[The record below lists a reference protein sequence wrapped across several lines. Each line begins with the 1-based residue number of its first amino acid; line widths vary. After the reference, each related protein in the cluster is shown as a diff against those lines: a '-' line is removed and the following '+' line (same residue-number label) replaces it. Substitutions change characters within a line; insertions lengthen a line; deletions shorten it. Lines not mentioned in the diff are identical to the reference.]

1 MPSTRALIRRTL
13 TAVEFAVVTGQSG
26 AGRSQAAN
34 FLEDLGWF
42 VIDNLPSALI
52 PKVSELAGDP
62 GSRFDRM
69 ALVAGGGEDAA
80 AISNALRM
88 LRANDSGR
96 LRVVFL
102 QASTPTLVRR
112 YESTKRP
119 HPWDGSLPLVEAIEA
134 ERKALDVVRAEADM
148 VIDTS
153 NLSVH
158 QLRDRIEAEFST
170 STEERAMSVRVV
182 SFGYKHGL
190 PIDVDLVLDCRCL
203 PNPHWIEELRPLTG
217 RDPEI
222 AAYLESQEITPG
234 FLERLYSLLDLL
246 VPAYEREG
254 KSYLSIAVGCTGGKH
269 RSVWAARKLREHLEG
284 EGYHP
289 RVSHRDVERT

>member
-1 MPSTRALIRRTL
+1 M
-13 TAVEFAVVTGQSG
+13 EFAVVTGQSG

-52 PKVSELAGDP
+52 PKVSELAADP

-69 ALVAGGGEDAA
+69 ALVAGGGEDAQ
-80 AISNALRM
+80 AISNALRT
-88 LRANDSGR
+88 LRAQDDSR

-112 YESTKRP
+112 YESSKRP
-119 HPWDGSLPLVEAIEA
+119 HPWDGSIPLVEAIEA
-134 ERKALDVVRAEADM
+134 ERQALDPVRAEADM

-170 STEERAMSVRVV
+170 SSDERSMSVRIV

-190 PIDVDLVLDCRCL
+190 PIDVDLVLDCRFL

-217 RDPEI
+217 RDPEV
-222 AAYLESQEITPG
+222 AAYLEQQEITPA
-234 FLERLYSLLDLL
+234 FLQRLYDLLDLL

-254 KSYLSIAVGCTGGKH
+254 KSYLSIAVGCTGGQH
-269 RSVWAARKLREHLEG
+269 RSVYVAEQLGRLFRDDELRVLVRHSEL
-284 EGYHP
+284 P
-289 RVSHRDVERT
+289 D

>member
-1 MPSTRALIRRTL
+1 M
-13 TAVEFAVVTGQSG
+13 EFAVVTGQSG

-52 PKVSELAGDP
+52 PKVSELAGES
-62 GSRFDRM
+62 GARYDRV
-69 ALVAGGGEDAA
+69 ALVAGGGEDPTD
-80 AISNALRM
+80 ISNALRI
-88 LRANDSGR
+88 LRTNEDSR

-119 HPWDGSLPLVEAIEA
+119 HPWDGSIPLLEAIEA
-134 ERKALDVVRAEADM
+134 ERSALELLRAEADM

-170 STEERAMSVRVV
+170 PSGERAMSVRIV

-190 PIDVDLVLDCRCL
+190 PIDVDVVLDCRFL

-217 RDPEI
+217 RDPEV
-222 AAYLESQEITPG
+222 ATFLEGQEITPD
-234 FLERLYSLLDLL
+234 FLDRLYSLLDLL

-254 KSYLSIAVGCTGGKH
+254 KSYLSIAVGCTGGQH
-269 RSVWAARKLREHLEG
+269 RSVWAARQLREHLEQQ
-284 EGYHP
+284 GYHP
-289 RVSHRDVERT
+289 RVSHRDLDRA

>member
-1 MPSTRALIRRTL
+1 M
-13 TAVEFAVVTGQSG
+13 EFAVVTGQSG

-134 ERKALDVVRAEADM
+134 ERQALDVVRAEADM

-190 PIDVDLVLDCRCL
+190 PIDVDLVLDCRFL

-269 RSVWAARKLREHLEG
+269 RSVWAARKLREHLED

>member
-1 MPSTRALIRRTL
+1 M
-13 TAVEFAVVTGQSG
+13 EFAVVTGQSG

-62 GSRFDRM
+62 GNRFDRM

-88 LRANDSGR
+88 LRANETGR

-102 QASTPTLVRR
+102 QASTPALVRR

-119 HPWDGSLPLVEAIEA
+119 HPWDGSLPLLEAIEA
-134 ERKALDVVRAEADM
+134 ERKALEPVRAEADM

-170 STEERAMSVRVV
+170 SSEERAMSVRVV

-190 PIDVDLVLDCRCL
+190 PIDVDLVLDCRFL

-222 AAYLESQEITPG
+222 GAYLEAQEITPD
-234 FLERLYSLLDLL
+234 FLDRLYSLLDLL

-269 RSVWAARKLREHLEG
+269 RSVWAARKLREHLE
-284 EGYHP
+284 EQGYHP